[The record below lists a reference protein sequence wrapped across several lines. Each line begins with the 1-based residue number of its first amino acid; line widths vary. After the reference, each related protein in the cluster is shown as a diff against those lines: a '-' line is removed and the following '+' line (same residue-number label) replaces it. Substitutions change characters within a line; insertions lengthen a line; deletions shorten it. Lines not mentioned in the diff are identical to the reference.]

1 MMELPPHL
9 AGPKKKKLGLRG
21 AGAFMLQD
29 DAMNI
34 GLKPSSYL
42 EGPEDQW
49 LHLAGVHLAGVHQ
62 A

>member
-1 MMELPPHL
+1 
-9 AGPKKKKLGLRG
+9 
-21 AGAFMLQD
+21 MLQD

>member
-9 AGPKKKKLGLRG
+9 AGTKKKTLRG

-34 GLKPSSYL
+34 GLKPSSYP

-49 LHLAGVHLAGVHQ
+49 LHLGGVHLAGVLQ